1 MTEVVD
7 SPEHTQ
13 CLAYED
19 IIILQRGIGFPRC
32 SRSSLEMTCVVCVKP
47 N

>member
-19 IIILQRGIGFPRC
+19 IIILQRGVSFPWC
-32 SRSSLEMTCVVCVKP
+32 STSSLEMTCVVCIKA